1 MDIHEEDEQHLKNA
15 HSSAMSVV
23 EKFDDW
29 IKIDCEQNSKMKSI
43 EEINKEILDKILK

>member
-29 IKIDCEQNSKMKSI
+29 IKIDCEQDSNMKSI
-43 EEINKEILDKILK
+43 EEINKEILDKIL